1 VPRTSKTTK
10 KRAQQL
16 KHDKFR
22 DATMRGFDRLGNRM
36 EGRGR
41 TILYALAGL
50 VALAVLFGLYR
61 TWSGRQ
67 ADRAGLAL
75 SNAIKIANAPVVTGT
90 PLPGQTGPT
99 FPTERE
105 RAQKAVEEF
114 RKVAAEHGDPHR
126 ELARYFAAAN
136 LLMVERDKGVAELEG
151 LTRSGND
158 EVAAR
163 ARFALAQAREAE
175 KRYDEALA
183 LYNELLKDKN
193 PVVPADTV
201 NFRIAAV
208 YEQQGRKDE
217 AAEILFRMVEAGR
230 NAKDKDDKPV
240 PLSTTAREATTKLQA
255 LSPERYAQL
264 PPEPTIGS
272 GNTIQNMPF

>member
-1 VPRTSKTTK
+1 MARTSKTTK

-22 DATMRGFDRLGNRM
+22 DATMRGFDRLGDRM

-41 TILYALAGL
+41 TILYAIAALA
-50 VALAVLFGLYR
+50 ALAVLFGLYR
-61 TWSGRQ
+61 TWSGRR
-67 ADRAGLAL
+67 ADLAGLAL
-75 SNAIKIANAPVVTGT
+75 GNAIKIANAPVTTGT
-90 PLPGQTGPT
+90 PPPGQSGPT

-136 LLMVERDKGVAELEG
+136 LLSVERDKGVAELEG

-163 ARFALAQAREAE
+163 SRFALAQAREAD
-175 KRYDEALA
+175 KQYDQALA
-183 LYNELLKDKN
+183 LYNELLKEAS
-193 PVVPADTV
+193 PIVPADTI
-201 NFRIAAV
+201 NFRIASV
-208 YEQQGRKDE
+208 YERQGRKDE
-217 AAEILFRMVEAGR
+217 AAEVLFRIVEEAR
-230 NAKDKDDKPV
+230 KAKDNDGKPV
-240 PLSTTAREATTKLQA
+240 PLSTTAREATTKLET
-255 LSPERYAQL
+255 LHPERYAQL
-264 PPEPTIGS
+264 PPEPSAGP
-272 GNTIQNMPF
+272 GNSIQNMPF